1 MAVRPRCALV
11 RSLLT
16 RKFWHLLIA
25 ISIFTFGFHIYSNY
39 ELDDTQESEVIATSI
54 KGLEAAVKQDWRL
67 RLPKI
72 SRVVIAESGGAH
84 QEVMA
89 ALILTFGG
97 ILLQSPPTSAA
108 DPLTKI
114 SLYVKTRGHS
124 GFGQVLNGIYPNVTF
139 PSYRL
144 REYKPLR
151 GDTTDELEILVM
163 TTCEQDVY
171 NLRLKPDRLPTRF
184 VAVCVIHHPD
194 YLHARRNL
202 RAMFQGWV
210 RHPEKIRFLML
221 SPHTEHYLTKRTFPN
236 HWGKLIYAN
245 GKKVFSKEALHKLR
259 TGWFAPVFPAPLHID
274 EPKKDGN
281 KTIIS
286 IQGSFES
293 KRRNY
298 THIFASLYSI
308 LHPVDINNG
317 ATPPPNVHI
326 RLIGSGKP
334 PKIPSTL
341 KNHVTILR
349 DLSYPQYY
357 KALGTSSL
365 LLPAFGSEYYYI
377 NKASSSIPASII
389 AGVPV
394 LASHKLLKA
403 YGYLSPDAAI
413 IQEEGEDDMEAVAR
427 VIEEGGLLPD
437 GRWGKAGLRDLKRN
451 VQRMRERLIE
461 ENLERVA
468 KLLL

>member
-1 MAVRPRCALV
+1 MAVQPRSTLDC
-11 RSLLT
+11 SLLA
-16 RKFWHLLIA
+16 RNWHFLIAIA
-25 ISIFTFGFHIYSNY
+25 ISILTFSFYIYSNY
-39 ELDDTQESEVIATSI
+39 GQKLGLIATSM
-54 KGLEAAVKQDWRL
+54 KGLQAVVKQDWVL

-72 SRVVIAESGGAH
+72 SRVVIAESGQAH

-114 SLYVKTRGHS
+114 SFYVKTRVHS
-124 GFGQVLNGIYPNVTF
+124 GFEEVLNGIYPNVTF
-139 PSYRL
+139 PTYPL

-151 GDTTDELEILVM
+151 VNTTDELEILVM
-163 TTCEQDVY
+163 TTCEQEVY
-171 NLRLKPDRLPTRF
+171 NLGLKPDRLPNRF
-184 VAVCVIHHPD
+184 VVICVIHHPD
-194 YLHARRNL
+194 YLHTRSHL
-202 RAMFQGWV
+202 RALFQGWV
-210 RHPEKIRFLML
+210 RVPEKIRFLTL
-221 SPHTEHYLTKRTFPN
+221 SPHTEDYLTNQTFSN
-236 HWGKLIYAN
+236 HWGKLIEN
-245 GKKVFSKEALHKLR
+245 GKNVFSKEALGRLR

-274 EPKKDGN
+274 EPRKDDN

-286 IQGSFES
+286 LQGTFES

-298 THIFASLYSI
+298 THILTSLYSI
-308 LHPVDINNG
+308 LHPANNTNG
-317 ATPPPNVHI
+317 TTPPPNVHI

-334 PKIPSTL
+334 PQIPSIL
-341 KNHVTILR
+341 KNHVTVLR

-365 LLPAFGSEYYYI
+365 LLPAFGSQDYYI

-394 LASHKLLKA
+394 LASQKLLKA
-403 YGYLSPDAAI
+403 YGYLSPDSVI
-413 IQEEGEDDMEAVAR
+413 IQEEGEDDMKAVAR

-437 GRWGKAGLRDLKRN
+437 GRGGKAGLRDIKRN